1 MSSIVTGYGNPKL
14 SAIKEM
20 KKIVKHRG
28 KYNFGIFQK
37 GKSILAHNYFEA
49 DKGEEF
55 YYFKLFIDYFGEG
68 KKVQIVGQCDRT

>member
-37 GKSILAHNYFEA
+37 GKAILAQNYFEA
-49 DKGEEF
+49 DKEEF
-55 YYFKLFIDYFGEG
+55 YYFKLFIDYFGKG
-68 KKVQIVGQCDRT
+68 KTVQTVGQWDRT